1 MTHAEPDDTEDTFTA
16 LLAAADEALAS
27 GRPLPATDPTDH
39 ARLERALA
47 CVRLLRSAG
56 PAADDT
62 AEHVPLQ
69 VGRFHIRRELG
80 RGGFGIVLL
89 AEDPTVNREV
99 ALKIPRADVLV
110 TPALRE
116 RFQREARAAA
126 SLDHPNIVPVYEA
139 GEVGPISYIAS
150 AYCPGPTL
158 AECLRA
164 RTQAVPFADAA
175 RFIAQLAGAVQH
187 AHGRNVLHRDLKP
200 ANILL
205 HDGGLSSQDWE
216 TTKRGSRVSGPTAGA
231 DSTLISP
238 QTGLP
243 SPRITDFGLAKLL
256 DASDSKTIEPTR
268 SGTVLGTPSY
278 MAPEQAEPHG
288 PSVGPA
294 ADIYALGAILYELL
308 TGRPP
313 FRGETELDT
322 LLQVRTIDAV
332 APSRLR
338 PQTPRDLETICLKC
352 LEKEP
357 ARRYGSAG
365 ELADDLNRWL
375 ANEPIRARPPSAVYR
390 LRKFSRRNRTALAMA
405 ALILFALVL
414 LGGGAGWA
422 VRDRTAR
429 QMAFDRE
436 ITRALEEAEA
446 AYERDQ
452 LPEAMAAVQR
462 AEGLLATGHG
472 LPETARRVKEWR
484 RDLDMLARL
493 EAIRFEHA
501 SLSVDRTTHKETDG
515 KYAQAF
521 ADYGVDVAN
530 LPVPE
535 AASRLQD
542 RRIKVGLAAVL
553 DGWATV
559 RRGAGQPEEKWQPLL
574 ALASECDPDPWRIR
588 VRNALARPDRTALIQ
603 LAASEQVRELP
614 PRTLA
619 TLGNTLRAVGAL
631 KEGVAVLR
639 SAQRQYPQDFWIN
652 YVLGWCLTELRPPQ
666 NDQAVRFYSA
676 AIALRGDLPA
686 VHYNLGVVLTEMN
699 QLDEAEHSFRNAI
712 RLKPEFANAHNG
724 LGVAHAKR
732 DHHDEAIRA
741 FDEAIR
747 IKPEWYEPHVNRG
760 LALTDKGE
768 QEEGIASIRRAVKL
782 APHNARTHYALASA
796 LWGSDLVNEAIAA
809 CREAIRHKDNFAP
822 AHSLLGLALA
832 SQGHVA
838 EAIAALD
845 RALRLQS
852 GLPAANV
859 NLAVLLANGPDPALR
874 KVSLA
879 LEPARRAAVDRQYRW
894 VLGVV
899 YYRAEMWSAAE
910 QVLQESQK
918 SGHINYRG
926 RFFLAMSQWQL
937 GRHEP
942 ARRLYDQVC
951 RDLDKNPAS
960 LQGNKD
966 KAAREELRQL
976 RREAAQLMGLPA
988 D

>member
-1 MTHAEPDDTEDTFTA
+1 MTPAEPDDTEDTFTA

-27 GRPLPATDPTDH
+27 GRPLPAGGPADQP
-39 ARLERALA
+39 RLERALA
-47 CVRLLRSAG
+47 CVRLLRAAG
-56 PAADDT
+56 PSADDT

-99 ALKIPRADVLV
+99 ALKIPRADALV

-158 AECLRA
+158 AECLRG
-164 RTQAVPFADAA
+164 RTQPVPFADAA

-205 HDGGLSSQDWE
+205 HDGGLSSQEWE
-216 TTKRGSRVSGPTAGA
+216 STQRGSSVSGPTAGA

-256 DASDSKTIEPTR
+256 DASESKTIEPTR

-278 MAPEQAEPHG
+278 MAPEQAESRG
-288 PSVGPA
+288 LSVGPA

-352 LEKEP
+352 LAKEP
-357 ARRYGSAG
+357 TRRYESAG
-365 ELADDLNRWL
+365 DLADDLSRWL

-472 LPETARRVKEWR
+472 RPETARHVEEWR

-493 EAIRFEHA
+493 EAIRFEQA
-501 SLSVDRTTHKETDG
+501 SANVDRMANEEADRR
-515 KYAQAF
+515 YAQAF

-535 AASRLQD
+535 AASRMQG
-542 RRIKVGLAAVL
+542 RRINVGLAGVL
-553 DGWATV
+553 DGWAAT
-559 RRGAGQPEEKWQPLL
+559 RRHAGQPEDRWQPLL
-574 ALASECDPDPWRIR
+574 TLASECDPDPWRVR
-588 VRNALARPDRTALIQ
+588 VRNALARPDRSALMQ
-603 LAASEQVRELP
+603 LAVSDQVRDLP
-614 PRTLA
+614 PRTLS
-619 TLGNTLRAVGAL
+619 TLGNTLRAVGAV
-631 KEGVAVLR
+631 KEAVALLR

-652 YVLGWCLTELRPPQ
+652 YALGWCLTELRPAQ
-666 NDQAVRFYSA
+666 NEQAVRFYSA
-676 AIALRGDLPA
+676 AIALRGDLPSL
-686 VHYNLGVVLTEMN
+686 HHNLGVALVEMN
-699 QLDEAEHSFRNAI
+699 QFDEAELSFGTAI
-712 RLKPEFANAHNG
+712 RLKPEYAGPHNG
-724 LGVAHAKR
+724 LGVVHAKR
-732 DHHDEAIRA
+732 SRHDEAIRA
-741 FDEAIR
+741 FDEAIH
-747 IKPEWYEPHVNRG
+747 IKPDWYEPHINRG
-760 LALTDKGE
+760 LALTSKG
-768 QEEGIASIRRAVKL
+768 QKEEGIASIRRAVKL
-782 APHNARTHYALASA
+782 APDNATTHYALGSA
-796 LWGSDLVNEAIAA
+796 LWRSDLVDEAIAA
-809 CREAIRHKDNFAP
+809 CREAIRRRDNFAP

-838 EAIAALD
+838 EAIAELD
-845 RALRLQS
+845 RAVRLQPS
-852 GLPAANV
+852 LPAANV
-859 NLAVLLANGPDPALR
+859 NLAVLLANGPDPAR
-874 KVSLA
+874 REVSLA
-879 LEPARRAAVDRQYRW
+879 MEPARRAAADRQYRW

-910 QVLQESQK
+910 QVLEESQK
-918 SGHINYRG
+918 SGHINNRG

-966 KAAREELRQL
+966 KAAREELRLL
-976 RREAAQLMGLPA
+976 RREAAQLMGLAA